1 MLKNLILTACLFL
14 CLTRVDAQRRK
25 PAGPPA
31 APHLEEL
38 PQRPLDTL
46 PTDDPETKVILY
58 SNNTWSFYRP
68 SLRTL
73 DSLPVYAQHWD
84 TSQVFA
90 YKSIEYADLPPVI
103 DLKIVKD
110 LSEFTPP
117 VVGNVLSKY
126 GPRRRRNHN
135 GVDIPLKV
143 GEPIRAAFDGRVR
156 YAKYNTGGFGNLVI
170 VRHPNGL
177 ETWHAHLSKLN
188 VQVNEYV
195 KTGQVIGFSG
205 NTGRSRGPHL
215 HFEMR
220 YCDQT
225 FDPEF
230 IIDFPTGC
238 LKYQTFALEK
248 SFFNIHSRASEILEE
263 DDDDFPL
270 LASAE
275 GDSTTTSTDIL
286 ARIAEAQNKEKAES
300 QRSTL
305 SQSTA
310 VYHTIRSG
318 DMLGKL
324 AIKYGVS
331 IDQICRLN
339 KISRTT
345 ILQLGRKLR
354 IK

>member
-1 MLKNLILTACLFL
+1 MLKNLILTVCLFL

-156 YAKYNTGGFGNLVI
+156 YAKYNTGGFGHLVI